1 MQERKK
7 YQICLVSFSEP
18 FTDARTLNLL
28 KVLKKKKYS
37 ICLLALGDSATA
49 RSFKALG
56 IDFFPIAK
64 SDSKKA
70 WIRWSKFIFDAKA
83 HLKSIDAEI
92 YYACDMYSLP
102 VAKDLYA
109 ISTAKRKYLIY
120 DSREIYSELGPLSDS
135 SMKQMAISKAEKIY
149 IKSVDEIVVSG
160 ENDMKYL
167 KTYFE
172 QDYKYHIIKNLPPF
186 KNIIK
191 SNIIREKFE
200 IPKSDLILIYQGEIL
215 PGRGLVPV
223 LKAMKLTQKVSLVI
237 FGDGPM
243 RNQFETASNKL
254 GLEERVHF
262 AGKVPYAQLHEWT
275 CSADIGICLFE
286 PISLSYKFALP
297 NKLFEYAM
305 AGVPSLITDLP
316 AMQEENEKYDL
327 GILIPEELDYNE
339 ISKQIEALRDESLR
353 NKFKENC
360 KRASMKISYESQE
373 KEIINIFKPKLLQ
386 TILDK

>member
-1 MQERKK
+1 MQARKK

-28 KVLKKKKYS
+28 KVLKKKKFS
-37 ICLLALGDSATA
+37 ICLIALGDSATS

-56 IDFFPIAK
+56 VDFYPVAK

-70 WIRWSKFIFDAKA
+70 WIRWSKFIFDAKT
-83 HLKSIDAEI
+83 HQKSIDSEI
-92 YYACDMYSLP
+92 YFACDMYSLP
-102 VAKDLYA
+102 VSKDLFS
-109 ISTAKRKYLIY
+109 ISTSKRKYFIY

-172 QDYKYHIIKNLPPF
+172 NSYKYHVIKNLPPY

-191 SNIIREKFE
+191 SNIIRDKFK
-200 IPKSDLILIYQGEIL
+200 IPKTDLILIYQGEIL

-223 LKAMKLTQKVSLVI
+223 LKALKVTDNVCLVV

-243 RNQFETASNKL
+243 MNQLEVASKKL
-254 GLEERVHF
+254 GLKDRVHF

-305 AGVPSLITDLP
+305 AGIPSLITDLP
-316 AMQEENEKYDL
+316 AMRKENEKYDL
-327 GILIPEELDYNE
+327 GIMIPEDLDYNE
-339 ISKQIEALRDESLR
+339 ISKQIEVLRDEGLR
-353 NKFKENC
+353 NKYKENC
-360 KRASMKISYESQE
+360 ERASMKISYESQE
-373 KEIINIFKPKLLQ
+373 KKIIEIFKPKLLQ